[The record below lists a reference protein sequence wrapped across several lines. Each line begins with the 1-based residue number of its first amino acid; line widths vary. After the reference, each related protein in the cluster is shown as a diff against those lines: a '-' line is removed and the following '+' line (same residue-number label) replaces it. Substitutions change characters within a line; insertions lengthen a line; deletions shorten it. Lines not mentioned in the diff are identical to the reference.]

1 MNNHS
6 STNEEA
12 HIQLLHITKNDEQ
25 KLYYLINKLWFF
37 YSIKHTSNQEQ
48 EEELL
53 RKLGVKNP
61 DNLFDIIIADMR
73 PSSPFKQEHKEQLFN
88 LLKEHQRPLISISS
102 ENNFK
107 CDDHDPHWLHIT
119 LPISQISKLAPEV
132 KDAIANYWFSV
143 PKK

>member
-61 DNLFDIIIADMR
+61 DNLFDIIIADLR

-102 ENNFK
+102 ENNFT

-119 LPISQISKLAPEV
+119 LPISQIGKLAPEV